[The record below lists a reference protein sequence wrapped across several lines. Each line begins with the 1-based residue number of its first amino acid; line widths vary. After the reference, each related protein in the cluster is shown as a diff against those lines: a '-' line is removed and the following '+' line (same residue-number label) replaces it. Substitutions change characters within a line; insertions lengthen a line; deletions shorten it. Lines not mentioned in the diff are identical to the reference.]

1 MNGTPVIADN
11 LLYLDERKS
20 EYSYLKILP
29 KYLKRRPL
37 SLKQALDEC
46 VLSGSERSLSFIYKK
61 YYGYLMAVALRYVK
75 EEMEAEDVVN
85 EAFVK
90 IFRKI
95 SEFNY
100 ESDEMVMEKTFKA
113 WIARITVNTSI
124 DKLRTRKEVD
134 SLDDVSATDLSSHA
148 IMVSTR
154 LEEQDIMKLLYQLPD
169 IQRSIFNLYEIEG
182 YSHQEISQM
191 LNVPEST
198 SRTYLTRAKSRLRK
212 LYMDQFCDLPSINH
226 S

>member
-1 MNGTPVIADN
+1 M
-11 LLYLDERKS
+11 
-20 EYSYLKILP
+20 KILP
-29 KYLKRRPL
+29 KYLNRKPL
-37 SLKQALDEC
+37 TLKQALDEC
-46 VLSGSERSLSFIYKK
+46 VLSSTERSQSFIYKK
-61 YYGYLMAVALRYVK
+61 YYGYLMAVALRYVR

-85 EAFVK
+85 ESFVK
-90 IFRKI
+90 VFRKLH
-95 SEFNY
+95 EFNY
-100 ESDEMVMEKTFKA
+100 ENDELVIEKTFKS

-124 DKLRTRKEVD
+124 DKLRARKEVD
-134 SLDDVSATDLSSHA
+134 SLDDVSANDLSAHA

-154 LEEQDIMKLLYQLPD
+154 LEEQDIMKLLYQLSE

-182 YSHQEISQM
+182 YSHQEIGQM

>member
-1 MNGTPVIADN
+1 
-11 LLYLDERKS
+11 
-20 EYSYLKILP
+20 
-29 KYLKRRPL
+29 
-37 SLKQALDEC
+37 
-46 VLSGSERSLSFIYKK
+46 
-61 YYGYLMAVALRYVK
+61 MAVALRYVR

-85 EAFVK
+85 ESFVK
-90 IFRKI
+90 VFRKLH
-95 SEFNY
+95 EFNY
-100 ESDEMVMEKTFKA
+100 ENDELVIEKTFKS

-124 DKLRTRKEVD
+124 DKLRARKEVD
-134 SLDDVSATDLSSHA
+134 SLDDVSANDLSAHA

-154 LEEQDIMKLLYQLPD
+154 LEEQDIMKLLYQLSE

-182 YSHQEISQM
+182 YSHQEIGQM

>member
-1 MNGTPVIADN
+1 MDGTTILEN
-11 LLYLDERKS
+11 KLLYLDKRESERS
-20 EYSYLKILP
+20 FLKILP
-29 KYLKRRPL
+29 KYLKKKPL
-37 SLKQALDEC
+37 TLKQALDEC
-46 VLSGSERSLSFIYKK
+46 VLSGTERSQSFLYKK
-61 YYGYLMAVALRYVK
+61 FYGYLMAVALRYVK

-85 EAFVK
+85 ESFVK

-95 SEFNY
+95 TEFTY
-100 ESDEMVMEKTFKA
+100 ESDELIAEKTFKS

-124 DKLRTRKEVD
+124 DKLRARKEVD
-134 SLDDVSATDLSSHA
+134 SLEDVSAHDMASHA
-148 IMVSTR
+148 VMVSTR

-182 YSHQEISQM
+182 YSHQEIGQM

-212 LYMDQFCDLPSINH
+212 LYMEQFYSLQTINH